1 MIYSSLILPLDYNN
15 FKGLFTVNISKKIN
29 NLIVV
34 LDVVRIKFTD
44 DSVSETIM
52 NTIHEL
58 IDSNPPDIKSVL
70 NTVNTESIIY
80 QEMNYG
86 QVEKFYDIISNIFR
100 KYQIGND
107 FSKYIPFSNKSSKI
121 TIYIQVLYVRRLL
134 RYLRSYLDNYQF
146 FTDIIRYI
154 NTQISGNNKVKSDE
168 LFTNYLNPSSQQ
180 STGKNLID
188 NKTTDNST
196 NDESDENTSQTLIK
210 DSGEITD
217 SYFKDIVDFLIL
229 DPQTIGYLIQLIMNY
244 YIYYPD
250 SSLIDESGND
260 KIIIKSLPIFP
271 NIISINRTFIL
282 TLFDSLEST
291 SLSKSNLIIKNVIKY
306 LEKNKSTINHIHI
319 KCLIYVLFIY
329 SIRHILEINKNWI
342 INNLDNI
349 IYNVDIQNKIL
360 NTYISKIIDTE
371 IVIQLTSEFSDY
383 HESVES
389 DSLIDEISSKYK
401 YLVSINQEEFANK
414 IFEEYSNTPSK
425 NIIDDFNIG
434 LHSILDITKII
445 KSNSTTTDDNQL
457 IDIKLP
463 RTKNILLNY
472 EYDQENNKIITKEFK
487 YFLKYCTNPIT
498 IKVMESNL
506 IFKYFDVLKDKILN
520 DTNIKKE
527 SINTYYYYKLLQKH
541 LPNETPF
548 YVYLL
553 LIFKIMVPYMYYYYG
568 STIFEDTFL
577 FTSKL
582 D

>member
-86 QVEKFYDIISNIFR
+86 QVEKFYDVISNIFR
-100 KYQIGND
+100 KYQSGND

-121 TIYIQVLYVRRLL
+121 KIYIQVLYVRRLL

-154 NTQISGNNKVKSDE
+154 NTQISGKNKVQSDE

-180 STGKNLID
+180 STDTNLNNNKNS
-188 NKTTDNST
+188 DNSQD
-196 NDESDENTSQTLIK
+196 NRLDETDSQTLVK
-210 DSGEITD
+210 DPDEITD
-217 SYFKDIVDFLIL
+217 SYFKDIVDFLVL

-271 NIISINRTFIL
+271 NIISINKTFIL

-306 LEKNKSTINHIHI
+306 LEKNKSAINHVHI

-360 NTYISKIIDTE
+360 NTYISKIINTN
-371 IVIQLTSEFSDY
+371 IIIQLTSDLSNY
-383 HESVES
+383 HESIES
-389 DSLIDEISSKYK
+389 ESLINEISSKYK
-401 YLVSINQEEFANK
+401 YLSNINQEEFANK
-414 IFEEYSNTPSK
+414 IYEEYSNTPEK
-425 NIIDDFNIG
+425 NITDDFNIG
-434 LHSILDITKII
+434 LHSVLDITKII
-445 KSNSTTTDDNQL
+445 ASNSDSDDNQL
-457 IDIKLP
+457 IEIKLP

-553 LIFKIMVPYMYYYYG
+553 LIFKIIVPYMYYYYG

-577 FTSKL
+577 FTYKL
-582 D
+582 N

>member
-29 NLIVV
+29 NLIIV

-52 NTIHEL
+52 NTIYEL
-58 IDSNPPDIKSVL
+58 IDNNPPDIKSIL

-100 KYQIGND
+100 KYQVDND
-107 FSKYIPFSNKSSKI
+107 FNKYIPFSNKSSKI
-121 TIYIQVLYVRRLL
+121 KIYIQVLYVRRLL

-168 LFTNYLNPSSQQ
+168 LFTNYLNSNPQH
-180 STGKNLID
+180 STDTNLDNNKNS
-188 NKTTDNST
+188 DNSISNETDKNT
-196 NDESDENTSQTLIK
+196 NQTLVK
-210 DSGEITD
+210 YSDEITD
-217 SYFKDIVDFLIL
+217 SYFKDIIDFLIL
-229 DPQTIGYLIQLIMNY
+229 DPQTIGYLVQLIMNY

-260 KIIIKSLPIFP
+260 KIIIKSISIFP
-271 NIISINRTFIL
+271 NIISINKTFIL
-282 TLFDSLEST
+282 TLFDSLELT

-306 LEKNKSTINHIHI
+306 LEKNKSLINHIHI
-319 KCLIYVLFIY
+319 KCLIYILFIY

-342 INNLDNI
+342 INNLDSI
-349 IYNVDIQNKIL
+349 IHNVDIQNKIL
-360 NTYISKIIDTE
+360 STYISKIINTN
-371 IVIQLTSEFSDY
+371 ISIQLTSDLSNY
-383 HESVES
+383 HESIENE
-389 DSLIDEISSKYK
+389 SLINEISSKYK
-401 YLVSINQEEFANK
+401 YLANINQEEFANK
-414 IFEEYSNTPSK
+414 IYEEYSNTLGK
-425 NIIDDFNIG
+425 NIADDFNIG

-445 KSNSTTTDDNQL
+445 KSNSENNDNQL
-457 IDIKLP
+457 IEIKLP

-520 DTNIKKE
+520 DTNINKE

-548 YVYLL
+548 YIYLL
-553 LIFKIMVPYMYYYYG
+553 LIFKIIVPYMYYYYG

-577 FTSKL
+577 FTYKL
-582 D
+582 N

>member
-86 QVEKFYDIISNIFR
+86 QVEKFYDVISNIFR
-100 KYQIGND
+100 KYQSGND

-121 TIYIQVLYVRRLL
+121 KIYIQVLYVRRLL

-154 NTQISGNNKVKSDE
+154 NTQISGKNKVQSDE

-180 STGKNLID
+180 STDTNLNNNKNS
-188 NKTTDNST
+188 DNSQD
-196 NDESDENTSQTLIK
+196 NRLDETDSQTLVK
-210 DSGEITD
+210 DPDEITD
-217 SYFKDIVDFLIL
+217 SYFKDIVDFLVL

-260 KIIIKSLPIFP
+260 KITIKSLPIFP
-271 NIISINRTFIL
+271 NIISINKTFIV

-360 NTYISKIIDTE
+360 NTYISKIINTN
-371 IVIQLTSEFSDY
+371 IIIQLTSDLSNY
-383 HESVES
+383 HESIES
-389 DSLIDEISSKYK
+389 ESLINEISSKYK
-401 YLVSINQEEFANK
+401 YLSNINQEEFANK
-414 IFEEYSNTPSK
+414 VYEEYSNTPEK
-425 NIIDDFNIG
+425 NITDDFNIG
-434 LHSILDITKII
+434 LHSVLDITKII
-445 KSNSTTTDDNQL
+445 ASNSDSDDNQL
-457 IDIKLP
+457 IEIKLP

-487 YFLKYCTNPIT
+487 YFLKYCTNPIA

-553 LIFKIMVPYMYYYYG
+553 LIFKIIVPYMYYYYG

-577 FTSKL
+577 FTYKL
-582 D
+582 N

>member
-86 QVEKFYDIISNIFR
+86 QVEKFYDVISNIFR
-100 KYQIGND
+100 KYQSGND

-121 TIYIQVLYVRRLL
+121 KIYIQVLYVRRLL

-154 NTQISGNNKVKSDE
+154 NTQISGKNKVQSDE

-180 STGKNLID
+180 STDTNLNNNKNS
-188 NKTTDNST
+188 DNSQD
-196 NDESDENTSQTLIK
+196 NRLDETDSQTLVK
-210 DSGEITD
+210 DPDEITD
-217 SYFKDIVDFLIL
+217 SYFKDIVDFLVL

-271 NIISINRTFIL
+271 NIISINKTFIV

-360 NTYISKIIDTE
+360 NTYISKIINTN
-371 IVIQLTSEFSDY
+371 IIIQLTSDLSNY
-383 HESVES
+383 HESIES
-389 DSLIDEISSKYK
+389 ESLINEISSKYK
-401 YLVSINQEEFANK
+401 YLSNINQEEFANK
-414 IFEEYSNTPSK
+414 VYEEYSNTPEK
-425 NIIDDFNIG
+425 NITDDFNIG
-434 LHSILDITKII
+434 LHSVLDITKII
-445 KSNSTTTDDNQL
+445 ASNSDSDDNQL
-457 IDIKLP
+457 IEIKLP

-487 YFLKYCTNPIT
+487 YFLKYCTNPIA

-553 LIFKIMVPYMYYYYG
+553 LIFKIIVPYMYYYYG

-577 FTSKL
+577 FTYKL
-582 D
+582 N

>member
-29 NLIVV
+29 NLIVI

-180 STGKNLID
+180 STDKNLID

-260 KIIIKSLPIFP
+260 KIIIKS
-271 NIISINRTFIL
+271 FIMNA
-282 TLFDSLEST
+282 SL
-291 SLSKSNLIIKNVIKY
+291 
-306 LEKNKSTINHIHI
+306 
-319 KCLIYVLFIY
+319 
-329 SIRHILEINKNWI
+329 
-342 INNLDNI
+342 
-349 IYNVDIQNKIL
+349 
-360 NTYISKIIDTE
+360 
-371 IVIQLTSEFSDY
+371 
-383 HESVES
+383 
-389 DSLIDEISSKYK
+389 
-401 YLVSINQEEFANK
+401 
-414 IFEEYSNTPSK
+414 
-425 NIIDDFNIG
+425 
-434 LHSILDITKII
+434 
-445 KSNSTTTDDNQL
+445 
-457 IDIKLP
+457 
-463 RTKNILLNY
+463 
-472 EYDQENNKIITKEFK
+472 
-487 YFLKYCTNPIT
+487 
-498 IKVMESNL
+498 
-506 IFKYFDVLKDKILN
+506 
-520 DTNIKKE
+520 
-527 SINTYYYYKLLQKH
+527 
-541 LPNETPF
+541 
-548 YVYLL
+548 
-553 LIFKIMVPYMYYYYG
+553 
-568 STIFEDTFL
+568 
-577 FTSKL
+577 
-582 D
+582 

>member
-1 MIYSSLILPLDYNN
+1 M
-15 FKGLFTVNISKKIN
+15 
-29 NLIVV
+29 
-34 LDVVRIKFTD
+34 
-44 DSVSETIM
+44 
-52 NTIHEL
+52 
-58 IDSNPPDIKSVL
+58 
-70 NTVNTESIIY
+70 
-80 QEMNYG
+80 
-86 QVEKFYDIISNIFR
+86 
-100 KYQIGND
+100 
-107 FSKYIPFSNKSSKI
+107 
-121 TIYIQVLYVRRLL
+121 
-134 RYLRSYLDNYQF
+134 
-146 FTDIIRYI
+146 
-154 NTQISGNNKVKSDE
+154 
-168 LFTNYLNPSSQQ
+168 NPSSQQ
-180 STGKNLID
+180 STDKNLID

-196 NDESDENTSQTLIK
+196 NDESDENTSQTLVK
-210 DSGEITD
+210 DPDEITD

-271 NIISINRTFIL
+271 NIISINKTFIL

-306 LEKNKSTINHIHI
+306 LEKNKSVIKHIHI
-319 KCLIYVLFIY
+319 KCLIYILFIY

-360 NTYISKIIDTE
+360 NTYISKIINTN
-371 IVIQLTSEFSDY
+371 IIIQLTSDLSNY
-383 HESVES
+383 HESIES
-389 DSLIDEISSKYK
+389 ESLIDEISSKYK
-401 YLVSINQEEFANK
+401 YLSNINQEEFANK
-414 IFEEYSNTPSK
+414 IYEEYSNTPEK

-434 LHSILDITKII
+434 LHSVLDITKII
-445 KSNSTTTDDNQL
+445 MSNSDSDDNQL
-457 IDIKLP
+457 IEIKLP

-498 IKVMESNL
+498 IKVMESKL

-553 LIFKIMVPYMYYYYG
+553 LIFKIIVPYMYYYYG

-577 FTSKL
+577 FTYKL
-582 D
+582 N

>member
-70 NTVNTESIIY
+70 NTVNTESVIY

-86 QVEKFYDIISNIFR
+86 QVEKFYDVISNIFR
-100 KYQIGND
+100 KYQSGND

-121 TIYIQVLYVRRLL
+121 KIYIQVLYVRRLL

-154 NTQISGNNKVKSDE
+154 NTQISGKNKVQSDE
-168 LFTNYLNPSSQQ
+168 LFTNYLNPNSQQ
-180 STGKNLID
+180 STDTNLNDNKNLD
-188 NKTTDNST
+188 NSQDNRPDETDN
-196 NDESDENTSQTLIK
+196 QTLVK
-210 DSGEITD
+210 DPDEITD
-217 SYFKDIVDFLIL
+217 SYFKDIVDFLVL

-271 NIISINRTFIL
+271 NIISINKTFIL

-360 NTYISKIIDTE
+360 NTYISKIINTN
-371 IVIQLTSEFSDY
+371 IIIQLTSDLSNY
-383 HESVES
+383 HESIES
-389 DSLIDEISSKYK
+389 ESLINEISSKYK
-401 YLVSINQEEFANK
+401 YLSNINQEEFANK
-414 IFEEYSNTPSK
+414 IYEEYSNTPEK
-425 NIIDDFNIG
+425 NITDDFNIG
-434 LHSILDITKII
+434 LHSVLDITKII
-445 KSNSTTTDDNQL
+445 ASNSDSDDNQL
-457 IDIKLP
+457 IEIKLP

-520 DTNIKKE
+520 DTHIKKE
-527 SINTYYYYKLLQKH
+527 SINTYYYYKLLKKH

-553 LIFKIMVPYMYYYYG
+553 LIFKIIVPYMYYYYG

-577 FTSKL
+577 FIYKL

>member
-15 FKGLFTVNISKKIN
+15 FKGLFTVNVSKKIN
-29 NLIVV
+29 NLIIV

-58 IDSNPPDIKSVL
+58 IDSNPPDIKSIL
-70 NTVNTESIIY
+70 NTVNTESVIY

-86 QVEKFYDIISNIFR
+86 QVEKFYDVISNIFR
-100 KYQIGND
+100 KYQVDND
-107 FSKYIPFSNKSSKI
+107 FSKYIPFSNKSSNIK
-121 TIYIQVLYVRRLL
+121 IYIQVLYVRRLL

-168 LFTNYLNPSSQQ
+168 LFTNYLNSNPQH
-180 STGKNLID
+180 STDTNLDNNKNS
-188 NKTTDNST
+188 DNSISNETDKNT
-196 NDESDENTSQTLIK
+196 NQTLVK
-210 DSGEITD
+210 YSDEITD

-229 DPQTIGYLIQLIMNY
+229 DPQTIGYLVQLIMNY

-260 KIIIKSLPIFP
+260 KIIIKSIPIFP
-271 NIISINRTFIL
+271 NIISINKTFIL
-282 TLFDSLEST
+282 TLFDSLELT

-306 LEKNKSTINHIHI
+306 LEKNKSLINHIHI
-319 KCLIYVLFIY
+319 KCLIYILFIY

-349 IYNVDIQNKIL
+349 IHNVDIQNKIL
-360 NTYISKIIDTE
+360 NTYISKIINTN
-371 IVIQLTSEFSDY
+371 ISIQLTSDLSDY
-383 HESVES
+383 HESIENE
-389 DSLIDEISSKYK
+389 SLINDISYKYK
-401 YLVSINQEEFANK
+401 YLANINQEEFANK
-414 IFEEYSNTPSK
+414 IYEEYSNTLRK
-425 NIIDDFNIG
+425 NIADDFNIG

-445 KSNSTTTDDNQL
+445 KSNSENNDNQL
-457 IDIKLP
+457 IEIKLP

-520 DTNIKKE
+520 DTNINKE

-548 YVYLL
+548 YIYLL
-553 LIFKIMVPYMYYYYG
+553 LIFKIIVPYMYYYYG

-577 FTSKL
+577 FTYKL
-582 D
+582 N

>member
-86 QVEKFYDIISNIFR
+86 QVEKFYDVISNIFR
-100 KYQIGND
+100 KYQSGND

-121 TIYIQVLYVRRLL
+121 KIYIQVLYVRRLL

-154 NTQISGNNKVKSDE
+154 NTQISGKNKVQSDE
-168 LFTNYLNPSSQQ
+168 LFANYLNPSSQQ
-180 STGKNLID
+180 STDTNLNNNKNS
-188 NKTTDNST
+188 DNSQDNRLDKT
-196 NDESDENTSQTLIK
+196 DSQTLVK
-210 DSGEITD
+210 DPDEITD
-217 SYFKDIVDFLIL
+217 SYFKDIVDFLVL

-271 NIISINRTFIL
+271 NIISINKTFIL

-306 LEKNKSTINHIHI
+306 LEKNKSIINHIHI

-360 NTYISKIIDTE
+360 NTYISKIINTN
-371 IVIQLTSEFSDY
+371 IIIQLTSDLSNY
-383 HESVES
+383 HESIES
-389 DSLIDEISSKYK
+389 ESLINEISSKYK
-401 YLVSINQEEFANK
+401 YLSNINQEEFANK
-414 IFEEYSNTPSK
+414 VYEEYSNTPEK
-425 NIIDDFNIG
+425 NITDDFNIG
-434 LHSILDITKII
+434 LHSVLDITKII
-445 KSNSTTTDDNQL
+445 ESNSDSDDNQL
-457 IDIKLP
+457 IEIKLP

-487 YFLKYCTNPIT
+487 YFLKYCTNPIA

-553 LIFKIMVPYMYYYYG
+553 LIFKIIVPYMYYYYG

-577 FTSKL
+577 FTYKL
-582 D
+582 N